1 MEASDNPLFAGRL
14 LCASFVMMKD
24 DATLETVI
32 LVTIEYLPRVDD
44 YSQIGTQI
52 EGPEIEARLVPTS
65 IGNVSPKRII
75 HRRRNANVQ

>member
-1 MEASDNPLFAGRL
+1 
-14 LCASFVMMKD
+14 MMKD